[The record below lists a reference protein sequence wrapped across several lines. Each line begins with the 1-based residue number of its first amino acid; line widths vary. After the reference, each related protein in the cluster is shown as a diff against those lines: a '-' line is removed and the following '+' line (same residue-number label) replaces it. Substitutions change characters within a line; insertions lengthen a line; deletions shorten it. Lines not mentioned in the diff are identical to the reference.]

1 MPLFFWGVSYFIEP
15 LIFAGVLALVIGLA
29 PVMGKVPRGERGL
42 KAFMAATLAAYVML
56 LYAGYAVLANFV
68 GFSLTLLGFT
78 LFVMAFALGQ
88 WLIAPWLINM
98 MYRVQPAERVAPWVQ
113 EAVNELA
120 KKSGF
125 SKPPKAVVARV
136 GVPNAFAYGNFL
148 TGKYVAV
155 TEGLLRSLPREEVE
169 AVIGHE
175 VGHHKHRDVWLVLA
189 LSLAPM
195 FIYYIGRVLVDWG
208 FISGTVSREERGNS
222 GSLMMLAGVALI
234 AIGIALN
241 FVLLQFNRL
250 REYYADLHGARLRGK
265 RAMQRALAGIHLEF
279 QKLKENPV
287 LQREL
292 QSFVDSP
299 AKLLFIYA
307 FAEPFYDLDDLVEA
321 LKRESTNPIM
331 EIFMSHPP
339 IPKRLRFLDTV

>member
-1 MPLFFWGVSYFIEP
+1 MLFFWGISYFIEP
-15 LIFAGVLALVIGLA
+15 LIFAAVLALMVGLA
-29 PVMGKVPRGERGL
+29 PIMGKVPKGEKGL
-42 KAFMAATLAAYVML
+42 KAFMGVTLVAYVLL
-56 LYAGYAVLANFV
+56 LYAGYLVLANFV
-68 GFSLTLLGFT
+68 GFSATLLGFT
-78 LFVMAFALGQ
+78 VFVLAFAVGQ
-88 WLIAPWLINM
+88 WLIAPWLINL
-98 MYRVQPAERVAPWVQ
+98 MYRVKPAEREAPWLQ
-113 EAVNELA
+113 EIVNSLA
-120 KKSGF
+120 FKAGF
-125 SKPPKAVVARV
+125 KKPPKAVVASV
-136 GVPNAFAYGNFL
+136 NVPNAFAYGNFL

-175 VGHHKHRDVWLVLA
+175 LGHHKHRDVWLILA

-195 FIYYIGRVLVDWG
+195 FIYYLGRVLVDWG
-208 FISGTVSREERGNS
+208 FISGTVSRDERDNS
-222 GSLMMLAGVALI
+222 GSLMMIAGLALL

-250 REYYADLHGARLRGK
+250 REYYADLHGARLKGK

-279 QKLKENPV
+279 EKIKHNPV

-307 FAEPFYDLDDLVEA
+307 FAEPFYDLDEVVEQ
-321 LKRESTNPIM
+321 LKREKTNPIM